1 MRPRL
6 AIPLAVL
13 GLFSAGCYHA
23 TIDTGLTPSTQTIEK
38 PWASGWILG
47 LVPPSPVAT
56 MSKCP
61 GGVAKVETQLSFVN
75 QLVAWLTAYIYTPMS
90 IKVTCAQGS
99 HASLPPGASEIK
111 VDRTATPADQQ
122 QAWQS
127 AVTRSAETGRVVYV
141 SAQ

>member
-6 AIPLAVL
+6 AITVIGTVL
-13 GLFSAGCYHA
+13 LSAGCYHA
-23 TIDTGLTPSTQTIEK
+23 TIETGLTPSTQVIEK

-47 LVPPSPVAT
+47 LVAPSPVET

-90 IKVTCAQGS
+90 IKVTCAQGG
-99 HASLPPGASEIK
+99 HASVPSGANEIR
-111 VDRTATPADQQ
+111 VDRAATPADLE
-122 QAWQS
+122 QALRQ
-127 AVTRSAETGRVVYV
+127 AVAGAAASGQPVYV
-141 SAQ
+141 TAR